1 MWAIVAFV
9 MRLKSRIELL
19 LWNDSPERCILLES
33 MPHPNASPQ
42 SMPMSSETE
51 LWRLYLRG
59 DPTRFPLE
67 ADINPSVYQWYL
79 IDLAHRPE
87 GSVAVA
93 DARERVLYSP
103 PVQDIFAAQQAE
115 GYWATPDSLAKPY
128 YHATLWNL
136 ALLAELGIPRDSRRA
151 RAAYEFALQIF
162 LDEHGRFG
170 GLDAVESG
178 YLIHA
183 LAYFRPNLDERV
195 TRAARALAQ
204 IAVEADSDEARVSAL
219 WAWADLCDDPE
230 VSDTARNVRERLLD
244 SLASRGDLGY
254 APITFPPFEPR
265 DPLFISRVLALH
277 NSANDPRAEPLIEGV
292 LQKEDE
298 WGRWPLEKNLN
309 GSMTA
314 CTEEV
319 TSASRWATLNALR
332 VIVKLVKGAWGE

>member
-1 MWAIVAFV
+1 
-9 MRLKSRIELL
+9 
-19 LWNDSPERCILLES
+19 

-51 LWRLYLRG
+51 LWRLYLRR
-59 DPTRFPLE
+59 DPTRFLLD
-67 ADINPSVYQWYL
+67 ADTNPSVYLWYL

-87 GSVAVA
+87 DSVAVA

-103 PVQDIFAAQQAE
+103 AVQEVFAAQKGE
-115 GYWATPDSLAKPY
+115 GYWATPNSLAKPY

-151 RAAYEFALQIF
+151 RAAYEFALQSF
-162 LDEHGRFG
+162 LHERGRFA

-195 TRAARALAQ
+195 TRAARALNQLATD
-204 IAVEADSDEARVSAL
+204 ADSDDARVLAL
-219 WAWADLCDDPE
+219 WAWADLCDDAE
-230 VSDTARNVRERLLD
+230 ISDAARNVRERLLD
-244 SLASRGDLGY
+244 SLAALGDRGY
-254 APITFPPFEPR
+254 APISFPPFESR
-265 DPLFISRVLALH
+265 DPLFISGVLALH
-277 NSANDPRAEPLIEGV
+277 NSANDPRAAHLIESI
-292 LQKEDE
+292 LQKQDE
-298 WGRWPLEKNLN
+298 WGRWPLESSLN
-309 GSMTA
+309 GSMTV

-332 VIVKLVKGAWGE
+332 VIVKLVKNAGV

>member
-1 MWAIVAFV
+1 MEATNTYGGF
-9 MRLKSRIELL
+9 LLCSRHM
-19 LWNDSPERCILLES
+19 N
-33 MPHPNASPQ
+33 
-42 SMPMSSETE
+42 SETE
-51 LWRLYLRG
+51 LWRIYLRR
-59 DPTRFPLE
+59 DPTRFLLD
-67 ADINPSVYQWYL
+67 ADTNPSVYLWYL
-79 IDLAHRPE
+79 IDLANRPE
-87 GSVAVA
+87 DSVAVA

-136 ALLAELGIPRDSRRA
+136 ALLAELGVPRDSRRA
-151 RAAYEFALQIF
+151 RAAYEFALQSF

-183 LAYFRPNLDERV
+183 LAYFRPNVDERV

-230 VSDTARNVRERLLD
+230 VSGAARNVRELSLD
-244 SLASRGDLGY
+244 SLAGRGTRGF

-265 DPLFISRVLALH
+265 DPLFISHVLAAYGC
-277 NSANDPRAEPLIEGV
+277 ANDPRAGYLIESI
-292 LQKEDE
+292 LQKQDE
-298 WGRWPLEKNLN
+298 WGRWPLEKTLN

-332 VIVKLVKGAWGE
+332 VVVKLVKNAVV